1 MSQPGILALSPPS
14 QPSISS
20 MYAPTNPSNIQHGDS
35 NHHHHHNAPGSNS
48 MTPPI
53 HNSSTGVGTD
63 GEISTHLHSHSD
75 STTSQSSRLIISEA
89 DSHCV
94 QSFDRLRV
102 QREQARFTDLI
113 LSVRGRE
120 FPAHRCV
127 LAACRYVV
135 LENKSKLSINVK
147 DIIFFLENNQIIL
160 KFYFLT
166 LYCG

>member
-20 MYAPTNPSNIQHGDS
+20 MYAPTNPPNIQHGES
-35 NHHHHHNAPGSNS
+35 NHHHHHHSAPGSNS

-53 HNSSTGVGTD
+53 HNSTVGVGTD

-75 STTSQSSRLIISEA
+75 CTTGQLSRLIISEA
-89 DSHCV
+89 ESHCV
-94 QSFDRLRV
+94 QAFDRLRV

-113 LSVRGRE
+113 LSVQGRE

-127 LAACRYVV
+127 LAACRYVI
-135 LENKSKLSINVK
+135 SKKIKNIV
-147 DIIFFLENNQIIL
+147 N
-160 KFYFLT
+160 
-166 LYCG
+166 

>member
-20 MYAPTNPSNIQHGDS
+20 MYAPTNPPNIQHGES
-35 NHHHHHNAPGSNS
+35 NHHHHHHSAPGSNS

-53 HNSSTGVGTD
+53 HNSTVGVGAD

-75 STTSQSSRLIISEA
+75 STTSQLSRLIISEA

-94 QSFDRLRV
+94 QAFDRLRV

-113 LSVRGRE
+113 LSVQGRE

-127 LAACRYVV
+127 LAACRYV
-135 LENKSKLSINVK
+135 IK
-147 DIIFFLENNQIIL
+147 DKEDCIL
-160 KFYFLT
+160 T
-166 LYCG
+166 E